1 LPGSDVAAADG
12 GGDDLD
18 ADLHGP
24 RRGDL
29 HLLHDQRL
37 ARPPGHRSCARAIQF
52 YSILIA
58 AARNGVNKP
67 AREVRRGGLVPRQVM
82 AAGGDEDA
90 AAAAIRFSEVGAGA
104 AALLCEVGVTC
115 ED

>member
-1 LPGSDVAAADG
+1 MTSGWPGPQATAA
-12 GGDDLD
+12 
-18 ADLHGP
+18 
-24 RRGDL
+24 
-29 HLLHDQRL
+29 
-37 ARPPGHRSCARAIQF
+37 
-52 YSILIA
+52 
-58 AARNGVNKP
+58 
-67 AREVRRGGLVPRQVM
+67 RQVM